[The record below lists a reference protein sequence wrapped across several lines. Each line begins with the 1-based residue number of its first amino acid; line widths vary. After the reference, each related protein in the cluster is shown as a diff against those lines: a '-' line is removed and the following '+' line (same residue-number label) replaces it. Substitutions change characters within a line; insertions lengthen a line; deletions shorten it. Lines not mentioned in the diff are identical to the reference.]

1 MRYATRSERRLRSA
15 MGQVYFVYVRVSI
28 DKRRVLQTYVHKHTH
43 KHTLTHT
50 QIHSCTHRHTH
61 AHRHAFALRLKFGCM
76 RKRKLAALWQFF
88 SISQWACAAR
98 PYRWGVAAHR
108 QIQKRMAVCSCKR
121 LLQMCHLC
129 VCVCISRESSHTHA
143 EAMARTHS

>member
-28 DKRRVLQTYVHKHTH
+28 DKRRVHKHTH

-50 QIHSCTHRHTH
+50 QTHSCTHTH

-76 RKRKLAALWQFF
+76 RKRKLAALWQCF

-98 PYRWGVAAHR
+98 SYRWGVAAHR

-121 LLQMCHLC
+121 LLLC
-129 VCVCISRESSHTHA
+129 VCVCASLEQVPTYMRRQWHVHTVRHSCVSSK
-143 EAMARTHS
+143 